1 VPSPTP
7 VPIEAGTPTVTA
19 LAPIALT
26 PARRE
31 ARDPDVSRLVAA
43 LREFVRAGVP
53 DGPGTARAVAALA
66 GGDRALLER
75 AWRSCLQA
83 ARSQRTLVIHC
94 DLLRQALAA
103 LALDDVEVLLPA

>member
-1 VPSPTP
+1 
-7 VPIEAGTPTVTA
+7 VTA